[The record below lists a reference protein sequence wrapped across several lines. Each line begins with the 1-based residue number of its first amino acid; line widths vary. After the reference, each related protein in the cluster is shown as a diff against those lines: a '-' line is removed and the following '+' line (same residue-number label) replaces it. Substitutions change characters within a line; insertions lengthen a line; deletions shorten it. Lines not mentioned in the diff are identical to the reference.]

1 MIRQKPQV
9 ISPASAPPFIHEPA
23 ESDEIPRYVTGQP
36 LNQFISRTPVLL
48 KIDDS
53 IMYVST
59 DNQASA

>member
-1 MIRQKPQV
+1 
-9 ISPASAPPFIHEPA
+9 
-23 ESDEIPRYVTGQP
+23 

-48 KIDDS
+48 EIDDS

>member
-1 MIRQKPQV
+1 
-9 ISPASAPPFIHEPA
+9 
-23 ESDEIPRYVTGQP
+23 